1 MFAWVEIAGFTCLW
15 LVAVLRAPQAIRHP
29 QQRALWLAVTL
40 IAFTTTLHQPP
51 VVAGLGGL
59 IGDPTLVVVI
69 KHTCDVI
76 ASSAMLHFIL
86 TAMGWRRHLPFLLAA
101 AITAGTALSWIN
113 LAHAPPGYAATP
125 ELDLPASYWVIFFGF
140 HFVSNS
146 CVVAVCL
153 RYWRQADRWPMRWG
167 LLTFGIGTLF
177 ACVLWLLFPAYLWTR
192 IPALLPAASL
202 VTGIEEILQAAG
214 VALPAVPGIRRA
226 FTSRRNLWTLWPL
239 WRHVTSWNPQV
250 ALVIPRFRLVN
261 VLLRTHLVDLHLYR
275 AVIEIRD
282 AILILSEYITPAL
295 IDRARAHVRAHQLPP
310 AEANATVT
318 ACLISVATQASG
330 QGEFPRQ
337 TDLQA
342 ATMGG
347 EDLSGEIDFLR
358 QVIKAR
364 KSPVVKAFARENTL
378 TPWTADRQEQP
389 QAVDGP

>member
-15 LVAVLRAPQAIRHP
+15 LVAVLRAPQAVRHP

-40 IAFTTTLHQPP
+40 IAFTTTLHQEP
-51 VVAGLGGL
+51 VVDTLGRL
-59 IGDPTLVVVI
+59 IGDPTIVVVI
-69 KHTCDVI
+69 KHTGDVV

-86 TAMGWRRHLPFLLAA
+86 TAMGWRRHFPFLLLA
-101 AITAGTALSWIN
+101 AIGVGTALYWIN
-113 LAHAPPGYAATP
+113 FSRAPEGHAATP
-125 ELDLPASYWVIFFGF
+125 ELDLPLSYWFMFFGF

-177 ACVLWLLFPAYLWTR
+177 ACLLWILFPLYLWTWV
-192 IPALLPAASL
+192 PGLLSAASL

-226 FTSRRNLWTLWPL
+226 FTSRKNLWTLWPL
-239 WRHVTSWNPQV
+239 WRDVTRSNPQI

-261 VLLRTHLVDLHLYR
+261 VLLRTRLVDLHLYR

-295 IDRARAHVRAHQLPP
+295 IDRARAYVAERRLPP
-310 AEANATVT
+310 AVANATVA
-318 ACLISVATQASG
+318 ACLISVATQASRHG
-330 QGEFPRQ
+330 SFPKQ
-337 TDLQA
+337 TDLRA
-342 ATMGG
+342 AKMGG

-358 QVIKAR
+358 QVSEAR
-364 KSPVVKAFARENTL
+364 KSPTVKAFARENTL
-378 TPWTADRQEQP
+378 PPVGAGRQEQP
-389 QAVDGP
+389 QQ